1 MAATLIK
8 TVIGERREV
17 RYTTRY
23 DPVTRRTIAVPY
35 YITVPIYGMK
45 QIYTAPKKPG
55 APIASA
61 TPGSGGGSSVSSGS
75 TSSLGS
81 WGQDLV
87 FTVNDSKILTFDK
100 LQRTI
105 TGRWGSHSRLGKKD
119 QTEFLGPGLQ
129 KMTFSITL
137 SAMYGVKPR
146 AMLEAIEK
154 AVESGTVNPFVVGGK
169 RIGSGQWKITSATEA
184 WDVVWRQGELV
195 KATLDITMEE
205 YE

>member
-1 MAATLIK
+1 MAATLIR
-8 TVIGERREV
+8 TVVGERSEV
-17 RYTTRY
+17 RYTTYY

-35 YITVPIYGMK
+35 YATVPIYGMK
-45 QIYTAPKKPG
+45 RVYTGPTAL
-55 APIASA
+55 AAS
-61 TPGSGGGSSVSSGS
+61 GGSSSVSTGN

-81 WGQDLV
+81 WGKDLV

-100 LQRTI
+100 LQRTV

-129 KMTFSITL
+129 KMTFSIML

-154 AVESGTVNPFVVGGK
+154 AVETGTINPFVVGGK
-169 RIGSGQWKITSATEA
+169 RIGSGQWKISSATEA

>member
-1 MAATLIK
+1 MATTLVK

-17 RYTTRY
+17 RFTTHY

-35 YITVPIYGMK
+35 YVTVPIYGMK
-45 QIYTAPKKPG
+45 PIYTAPTKPT
-55 APIASA
+55 
-61 TPGSGGGSSVSSGS
+61 TPSSGGSSSVSNGS

-105 TGRWGSHSRLGKKD
+105 TGRWGSHSRIGKKD

-129 KMTFSITL
+129 KMTFTIVL

-154 AVESGTVNPFVVGGK
+154 AVESGTINPFVVGGK